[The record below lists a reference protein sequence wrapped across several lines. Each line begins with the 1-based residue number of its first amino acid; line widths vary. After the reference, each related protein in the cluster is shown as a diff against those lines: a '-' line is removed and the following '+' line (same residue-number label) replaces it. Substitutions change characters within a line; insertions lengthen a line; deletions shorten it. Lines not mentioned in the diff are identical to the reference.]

1 MEAGKMRKPLN
12 LVFIY
17 IYLAVSCAMVGMGLV
32 FALILACE
40 YFNIDISEHWWLIT
54 LPVTLA
60 ILLNITL
67 IELYRRY
74 KMR

>member
-1 MEAGKMRKPLN
+1 VKRPLS

-32 FALILACE
+32 FALILICQYYA
-40 YFNIDISEHWWLIT
+40 IDIGQHWWLIT

-60 ILLNITL
+60 VILNIVL
-67 IELYRRY
+67 IEIYRKY